1 MPQAPDSGLPDENDL
16 ATLVM
21 ARSVEA
27 AQADA
32 SVMGA
37 NPDSAVPFVFGRRIA
52 KGGMGAILEG
62 SDCKLGRQIAV
73 KVMLDARASAEQA
86 RRFVQEA
93 AVLGKLE
100 HPNVVPIH
108 DLGRDSDGSL
118 YYTMKLVRGRTLQAI
133 IDDLRHEEKAA
144 LEHYTLDRLLTIFC
158 KVCDALSF
166 AHSKG
171 IIHRDLKPEN
181 IMVGEFGEVLV
192 MDWGI
197 AKVLGEPA
205 MKGSADTPVRSDAP
219 DSNSGQECQRS
230 STASF
235 TATMDGAVIGTPNYM
250 SPEQAMGKVNEL
262 DERSDIFSLGG
273 ILYAILTLR
282 PPVEGKDVWEVLEK
296 VQTANITAPTEFGAT
311 TGKGMKQKKGEVL
324 EAMKIKPLPHCSG
337 GRVPPALSAVAMKAL
352 RLNKGGRYQ
361 NVTAFSSEIELY
373 QGGFATSAEKAG
385 FAKQMVLLIRRNKGI
400 FTTAAVAWC
409 IVIAL
414 AVWFVVN
421 LRAEEMRAVAG
432 EESAR
437 AAEAIAVR
445 EREATR
451 QALAK
456 SQLDLAEKEF
466 ERGKF
471 VEAKKILQDTPEGFR
486 DANWRFLSSHSI
498 DFTAQLSLPGK
509 GGAHR
514 MQFLGRADRFA
525 VRCWAGVIGIFDL
538 TGRHVGGWIP
548 VSGEYSACFGI
559 DQAGD
564 RLALIASPTEVAMVD
579 VNSGEVTRRWTTD
592 LSEIKHVLLSP
603 DGGTVVAVGVRQIS
617 AYAAQTGE
625 QLWKT
630 ASTSIIPAISPD
642 GRTVAVLAA
651 KDGVELKVQIL
662 DMATGQVRSFFEATA
677 DSPDKTT
684 LQFNDKGDRLVCFG
698 GDEIILWNPE
708 KGVKVRALHF
718 PGEQVRLLSPGGNAV
733 VSVKGSRI
741 RLWDA
746 ATGRLLRSLHGAVT
760 DVKHLAFSADGSMLL
775 SSHVAANDAVL
786 HVWPVR
792 LGEETATTRGAGTQ
806 SVSVVFNHEGSRF
819 YGCALNAWGWETQG
833 GREVWK
839 FSAGRADVWDLA
851 IHPADGSILVSEFK
865 KPAFAHVSRSGENL
879 EPFGASW
886 DSSVKFNRDG
896 RLLLCVD
903 QAYAQINPG
912 AGFIVMEYPAG
923 KVLRK
928 MPFGKESRQPF
939 AVFCLDDSA
948 VATAALAGGITVWD
962 WKDGTVLHRIS
973 AEQTG
978 SIGCLAARADGRR
991 LATGGPDR
999 WLRVWD
1005 AATGRLE
1012 AAFRA
1017 HWEGVHCVKFSPDGM
1032 EILSGSD
1039 DGAVRLHDAATGEE
1053 RLVFYGLTG
1062 KVGSVDM
1069 SADGRYIAAISTDG
1083 IAKVW
1088 DRQTALAAALL
1099 PEREK

>member
-1 MPQAPDSGLPDENDL
+1 MSRWLIAQPDVAVL
-16 ATLVM
+16 
-21 ARSVEA
+21 
-27 AQADA
+27 
-32 SVMGA
+32 GA
-37 NPDSAVPFVFGRRIA
+37 NPDSTVPIVFGRRIA
-52 KGGMGAILEG
+52 KGGMGEILEG

-73 KVMLDARASAEQA
+73 KVMLDARASVEQA

-108 DLGRDSDGSL
+108 DLGRDSDGFL
-118 YYTMKLVRGRTLQAI
+118 YHTMKLVKGRTLQAI
-133 IDDLRHEEKAA
+133 IDDLRREDQDV
-144 LEHYTLDRLLTIFC
+144 LEHFTLDRLLTIFH

-197 AKVLGEPA
+197 AKVLGEPV
-205 MKGSADTPVRSDAP
+205 MKGSEDTPVRSDAP
-219 DSNSGQECQRS
+219 DSNNGLECPRS

-235 TATMDGAVIGTPNYM
+235 TATMDGAVMGTPNYM
-250 SPEQAMGKVNEL
+250 SPEQAMGKVSEL

-296 VQTANITAPTEFGAT
+296 VQTANITAPTEHGAT
-311 TGKGMKQKKGEVL
+311 TGRGMKQKKGEVL
-324 EAMKIKPLPHCSG
+324 EAMKIKPLPHCAG

-352 RLNKGGRYQ
+352 KLDKGRRYQ

-400 FTTAAVAWC
+400 FTTAAAAWC
-409 IVIAL
+409 IVMAL

-421 LRAEEMRAVAG
+421 LRAEEKRAIAG
-432 EESAR
+432 EENAR

-471 VEAKKILQDTPEGFR
+471 VEAKKILQDTPECFR
-486 DANWRFLSSHSI
+486 DANWRFLSAHSS
-498 DFTAQLSLPGK
+498 DFSAQLSLPGK

-514 MQFLGRADRFA
+514 MQFLGREDRFA

-538 TGRHVGGWIP
+538 KGRHIGGWIP
-548 VSGEYSACFGI
+548 VSGDYSACFGI
-559 DQAGD
+559 DRAGA
-564 RLALIASPTEVAMVD
+564 RLALIASPTEAAVVD
-579 VNSGEVTRRWTTD
+579 VNSGEIVRRWTTD
-592 LSEIKHVLLSP
+592 LSEIKHVLLSA
-603 DGGTVVAVGVRQIS
+603 DGGTVLAVGVRQIS
-617 AYAAQTGE
+617 AYAALTGE
-625 QLWKT
+625 QLWKA
-630 ASTSIIPAISPD
+630 ASTSIIPAVSPD

-662 DMATGQVRSFFEATA
+662 DMATGQVRNSFEATA

-684 LQFNDKGDRLVCFG
+684 LQFNEKGDRLACFG
-698 GDEIILWNPE
+698 GNEIILWNPE
-708 KGVKVRALHF
+708 KGMKVSALHF

-733 VSVKGSRI
+733 VTVKGSRI
-741 RLWDA
+741 RLWES
-746 ATGRLLRSLHGAVT
+746 ATGRLQRSLHGAVT
-760 DVKHLAFSADGSMLL
+760 DVMHLAFSADGRMLL
-775 SSHVAANDAVL
+775 SSHVAAKDAVL

-792 LGEETATTRGAGTQ
+792 LWEETATGRGAVTQ
-806 SVSVVFNHEGSRF
+806 SVNVVFNLEGSRF
-819 YGCALNAWGWETQG
+819 YGCALNAWGWESRG
-833 GREVWK
+833 GREAWK
-839 FSAGRADVWDLA
+839 FSTGPVNVWDLA

-865 KPAFAHVSRSGENL
+865 KPSFAHVSLSGEKL
-879 EPFGASW
+879 ERFGASW
-886 DSSVKFNRDG
+886 DSSVEFNRDG

-903 QAYAQINPG
+903 QAFAQINPG
-912 AGFIVMEYPAG
+912 AGFSVMEYPSG
-923 KVLRK
+923 KVMRK
-928 MPFGKESRQPF
+928 MPFRSEARQPF
-939 AVFCLDDSA
+939 AVFCLDDAA
-948 VATAALAGGITVWD
+948 VASAALAGGINVWN
-962 WKDGTVLHRIS
+962 WKEGTALHRIS

-978 SIGCLAARADGRR
+978 SIGCLAASADGRR

-1012 AAFRA
+1012 TAFRA
-1017 HWEGVHCVKFSPDGM
+1017 HWEGVRCVRFSPDGM
-1032 EILSGSD
+1032 EILSGSE
-1039 DGAVRLHDAATGEE
+1039 DGTVRLHDAATGEE

-1062 KVGSVDM
+1062 KVGNVDM
-1069 SADGRYIAAISTDG
+1069 SADGRLIAAISSDG

-1088 DRQTALAAALL
+1088 DRLTARAAAML
-1099 PEREK
+1099 PERDK